1 MIKKESSAPFTV
13 ALAGNPNVGK
23 STLFN
28 ALTGL
33 RQHTGNWPGKTV
45 DCAKGH
51 CQIGAHAVEL
61 VDLPGTYSLSARSP
75 EEEIARDC
83 LLFTP
88 LDCIIVVCD
97 ATAVAR
103 TIGLALQTIPFSAR
117 VIVCL
122 NCMDEAR
129 KKGISVDLPMLS
141 DLLGVPVVGI
151 CAHKKR
157 TFTPLLDAIE
167 QMLTQETAPTPNP
180 IRLSADL
187 QSAVDALIPHF
198 SNAPHP
204 FLFAQW
210 ALTDEP
216 IPAACAPY
224 FTPKIKED
232 AARLRQ
238 TLEKTGITDPAQSV
252 TRCFVLRAEELFLS
266 AVKVEASG
274 QPRRDRMLDRMFLNR
289 KTGVPVMLLL
299 LGLTLWITIAG
310 ANVPSGWLSQMFG
323 MLGSRLRSLLT
334 FLQVPAW
341 LAGFLL
347 DGIYSTLTWVIAVML
362 PPMAIFFPLFTFLE
376 DFGYLPRAAFHLDH
390 ALCRAGACGKQALTM
405 CMGLGCNA
413 AGVVGCRIIDTKR
426 ERIIAILTNS
436 LMPCNG
442 RFPTLLTITA
452 AFFSPAVPFLQS
464 AVGAAW
470 LVLFL
475 VLSVMMT
482 LLLSKLLSMTLLK
495 GEPSSFVL
503 ELPPYRRPQL
513 KKILVR
519 SLFDRTLK
527 VLWRAVCVAAPAGA
541 VIFLLANVTAGE
553 QTLLAHITAF
563 FDPIGWFFGLD
574 GTILLAFLL
583 GFPANEIVLP
593 IILMGYLSS
602 GTLVS
607 VENVSAL
614 STLLSQ
620 NGWTLLTAMNMILL
634 CLFHF
639 PCSTTCL
646 TIKKETGSLKLTL
659 LAWILPTAAGLS
671 LCAVLTWAVRLVA
684 FLL

>member
-1 MIKKESSAPFTV
+1 MKKEPSAPFTV

-33 RQHTGNWPGKTV
+33 HQHTGNWPGKTV
-45 DCAKGH
+45 ACAKGI
-51 CQIGAHAVEL
+51 CQIGAHTVEL

-88 LDCIIVVCD
+88 LDCIVVVCD
-97 ATAVAR
+97 ATAIAR
-103 TIGLALQTIPFSAR
+103 TIGLALQTLPFSSR
-117 VIVCL
+117 VIICV

-129 KKGISVDLPMLS
+129 KKGISVDLSALS
-141 DLLGVPVVGI
+141 DLLGVPVVGV

-157 TFTPLLDAIE
+157 TFAPLLDTIE
-167 QMLTQETAPTPNP
+167 QMLAQEAVPAPKPV
-180 IRLSADL
+180 RLSPDL
-187 QSAVDALIPHF
+187 QSAVDTLVPYF
-198 SNAPHP
+198 DNTPHP

-216 IPAACAPY
+216 LPAAYTSY
-224 FTPKIKED
+224 FTPEIKEE
-232 AARLRQ
+232 ALRLRQ
-238 TLEKTGITDPAQSV
+238 ALEKTGITDPAQAV
-252 TRCFVLRAEELFLS
+252 TRCFVLHAEELFLS
-266 AVKVEASG
+266 AVKVKAPG
-274 QPRRDRMLDRMFLNR
+274 QPRRDRLFDRIFLNR
-289 KTGVPVMLLL
+289 KTGVPVMLIL
-299 LGLTLWITIAG
+299 LGLILWITVAG
-310 ANVPSGWLSQMFG
+310 ANIPSGWLSQLFG
-323 MLGSRLRSLLT
+323 VLGDWLRTL
-334 FLQVPAW
+334 FLSWQAPAW
-341 LAGFLL
+341 LTGFLL
-347 DGIYSTLTWVIAVML
+347 DGVYGTLTWVIAVML
-362 PPMAIFFPLFTFLE
+362 PPMAIFFPLFTLLE

-452 AFFSPAVPFLQS
+452 AFFSPAIPALQS

-470 LVLFL
+470 LVCFL

-482 LLLSKLLSMTLLK
+482 LLLSKLLSVTLLK

-541 VIFLLANVTAGE
+541 VIFLLANITVGE
-553 QTLLAHITAF
+553 QTLLAHMTAL

-614 STLLSQ
+614 SALLSQ

-646 TIKKETGSLKLTL
+646 TIKKETGSIKLTL
-659 LAWILPTAAGLS
+659 LAWVLPTIAGLS
-671 LCAVLTWAVRLVA
+671 LCAILTWTVRLIA
-684 FLL
+684 WMF

>member
-671 LCAVLTWAVRLVA
+671 LCAVLTWAVRLAA

>member
-553 QTLLAHITAF
+553 QTLLTHITAF

-671 LCAVLTWAVRLVA
+671 LCAVLTWAVRLAA
-684 FLL
+684 FIL

>member
-553 QTLLAHITAF
+553 QTLLTHITAF

-671 LCAVLTWAVRLVA
+671 LCAVLTWAVRLAA